1 MLMQKSNT
9 EYLSYRQR
17 MYEPKKIKGTLVPF
31 GYKKSEDD
39 PKTVIPIPEQLD
51 ILQEAIQL
59 HKKGQSLQKC
69 VDYIFSKTKRKIT
82 RQGFYKIVNKNNVK
96 KKARESAREQLD
108 YQRDRVLKAKRELDK
123 ERSKLHNK
131 NKKIRDLDIVL
142 EGKSKTVIDTKEI
155 EEASPTIQ
163 KAFEEKDIIFQ
174 ANAGPQSDFLASS
187 EREVFYGGARGGGK
201 SYAML
206 VDPLRY
212 CDKQH
217 HRALLIRR
225 TMPELRDL
233 INHSQ
238 QLYSKAYPGA
248 KWREQEKEWRFPSG
262 ARIEFGY
269 AENLTDALRYQGQ
282 SYTWIGIDELPQY
295 PTPDIYNFLRSSLR
309 SVDPAIPVYMRAT
322 GNPGNVGSLWVKEM
336 FVDPCEANQRFE
348 VEIPTPMGVKSISR
362 KFIPA
367 KLQDNPY
374 LMQTDDYYAML
385 ASLPEVQK
393 KQFLEGDWDA
403 YESSSFPEFSRQ
415 VHVIE
420 PFDIPRN
427 WMRFRAADWGY
438 SSPAC
443 CLWFAVDYD
452 NNLFVY
458 RELYTKRN
466 TADIFA
472 RKVLDMEDGEY
483 IRYGILD
490 SSTWARRGDIGPSI
504 AETMIQE
511 GCRWR
516 QSDRSPRSRIAGKV
530 EVHKRLRI
538 DEDTGY
544 PSMFIFNNCLNLI
557 RTLPMLPVDKNN
569 PEDVDTTAD
578 DHAYDALR
586 YGCMSRPIHP
596 VSQRGNDFLTSTER
610 QDSAPADSIFGY

>member
-1 MLMQKSNT
+1 
-9 EYLSYRQR
+9 
-17 MYEPKKIKGTLVPF
+17 MYEPKKIRGTLIPF

-39 PKTVIPIPEQLD
+39 PKIVLPIPEELD
-51 ILQEAIQL
+51 VLQEAIKL

-69 VDYIFSKTKRKIT
+69 VDYIYSKTKRKIT
-82 RQGFYKIVNKNNVK
+82 RQGFYKIVNKNNIK

-123 ERSKLHNK
+123 ERSKLQTK
-131 NKKIRDLDIVL
+131 NKKIKDLDIVL
-142 EGKSKTVIDTKEI
+142 EGKVKTVIDTKDI
-155 EEASPTIQ
+155 EEASPTIK
-163 KAFEEKDIIFQ
+163 KAFEEKDVIFQ
-174 ANAGPQSDFLASS
+174 PNQGPQLDFLASS

-309 SVDPAIPVYMRAT
+309 SVDPEIPVYMRAT

-336 FVDPCEANQRFE
+336 FVDPCESNKRFD
-348 VEIPTPMGVKSISR
+348 VEIPTPMGVKTISR

-403 YESSSFPEFSRQ
+403 YESSSFPEFNRQ
-415 VHVIE
+415 IHVIE

-472 RKVLDMEDGEY
+472 RKVLEMEDGEY

-516 QSDRSPRSRIAGKV
+516 QPDRSPRSRIAGKV
-530 EVHKRLRI
+530 EVHKRLRV

-544 PSMFIFNNCLNLI
+544 PSMFIFSNCLNLI

>member
-1 MLMQKSNT
+1 MVD
-9 EYLSYRQR
+9 
-17 MYEPKKIKGTLVPF
+17 EPKPKNTGRRRISDLNKTLTVKEKKA
-31 GYKKSEDD
+31 KKSA
-39 PKTVIPIPEQLD
+39 
-51 ILQEAIQL
+51 QEKLA
-59 HKKGQSLQKC
+59 
-69 VDYIFSKTKRKIT
+69 D
-82 RQGFYKIVNKNNVK
+82 K
-96 KKARESAREQLD
+96 KKELLRAQKNYWATKNS
-108 YQRDRVLKAKRELDK
+108 LKELDK
-123 ERSKLHNK
+123 VFTGEK
-131 NKKIRDLDIVL
+131 NLIEEDK
-142 EGKSKTVIDTKEI
+142 I
-155 EEASPTIQ
+155 EEATPNI
-163 KAFEEKDIIFQ
+163 KEAIKDKEVIFQ
-174 ANAGPQSDFLASS
+174 PNDGPQTEFLAAS

-212 CDKQH
+212 CDKQK

-295 PTPDIYNFLRSSLR
+295 PTQDIYNFLRSSLR
-309 SVDPAIPVYMRAT
+309 SVDPEIPVFMRAT
-322 GNPGNVGSLWVKEM
+322 GNPGNVGSQWVKEM
-336 FVDPCEANQRFE
+336 FVDPAKPNSKFDIDIQ
-348 VEIPTPMGVKSISR
+348 TPNGVKKISR
-362 KFIPA
+362 RFIPA

-385 ASLPEVQK
+385 ASLPEVQR
-393 KQFLEGDWDA
+393 KQFLDGNWEAFED
-403 YESSSFPEFSRQ
+403 SSFPEFNKDL
-415 VHVIE
+415 HVVK
-420 PFDIPRN
+420 PFDIPRG
-427 WMRFRAADWGY
+427 WMKFRAADWGY

-443 CLWFAVDYD
+443 CLWFAIDFD
-452 NNLFVY
+452 NNIFIY
-458 RELYTKRN
+458 RELYTKKL
-466 TADIFA
+466 TADLFA
-472 RKVLDMEDGEY
+472 QKVVKLEEGEY
-483 IRYGILD
+483 IRYGVLD

-516 QSDRSPRSRIAGKV
+516 PSDRSPKSRIAGKL
-530 EVHKRLRI
+530 EIHKRLRLN
-538 DEDTGY
+538 DDTGF
-544 PSMFIFNNCLNLI
+544 PTLFIFSNCLNLI
-557 RTLPMLPVDKNN
+557 RTLPMLPTDKNN
-569 PEDVDTTAD
+569 PEDVDTHAE

-596 VSQRGNDFLTSTER
+596 VSKQFHDIGVGQTKDIIS
-610 QDSAPADSIFGY
+610 DKVFGY

>member
-1 MLMQKSNT
+1 
-9 EYLSYRQR
+9 
-17 MYEPKKIKGTLVPF
+17 MYEPKKIRGTLIPF

-39 PKTVIPIPEQLD
+39 PKIVLPIPEELD
-51 ILQEAIQL
+51 VLQEAIKL

-69 VDYIFSKTKRKIT
+69 VDYIYSKTKRKIT
-82 RQGFYKIVNKNNVK
+82 RQGFYKIVNKNNIK

-123 ERSKLHNK
+123 ERSKLQTK
-131 NKKIRDLDIVL
+131 NKKIKDLDIVL
-142 EGKSKTVIDTKEI
+142 EGKVKTVIDTKDI
-155 EEASPTIQ
+155 EEASPTIK
-163 KAFEEKDIIFQ
+163 KAFEEKDVIFQ
-174 ANAGPQSDFLASS
+174 PNQGPQSDFLASS

-295 PTPDIYNFLRSSLR
+295 PPPDIYNFLRSSLR
-309 SVDPAIPVYMRAT
+309 SVDPEIPVYMRAT

-336 FVDPCEANQRFE
+336 FVDPCESNKRFD
-348 VEIPTPMGVKSISR
+348 VEIPTPMGVKKISR

-403 YESSSFPEFSRQ
+403 YESSSFPEFNRQ
-415 VHVIE
+415 IHVIE

-472 RKVLDMEDGEY
+472 RKVLEMEDGEY

-530 EVHKRLRI
+530 EVHKRLRV

-544 PSMFIFNNCLNLI
+544 PSMFIFSNCLNLI

>member
-1 MLMQKSNT
+1 MPKSNT
-9 EYLSYRQR
+9 GYLYYHQR
-17 MYEPKKIKGTLVPF
+17 MYEPKKIRGTLIPF

-39 PKTVIPIPEQLD
+39 PKIVLPIPEELD
-51 ILQEAIQL
+51 VLQEAIKL

-69 VDYIFSKTKRKIT
+69 VDYIYSKTKRKIT
-82 RQGFYKIVNKNNVK
+82 RQGFYKIVNKNNIK

-123 ERSKLHNK
+123 ERSKLQTK
-131 NKKIRDLDIVL
+131 NKKIKDLDIVL
-142 EGKSKTVIDTKEI
+142 EGKVKTVIDTKDI
-155 EEASPTIQ
+155 EEASPTIK
-163 KAFEEKDIIFQ
+163 KAFEEKDVIFQ
-174 ANAGPQSDFLASS
+174 PNEGPQSDFLASS

-309 SVDPAIPVYMRAT
+309 SVDPEIPVYMRAT

-336 FVDPCEANQRFE
+336 FVDPCESNKRFD
-348 VEIPTPMGVKSISR
+348 VEIPTPMGVKTISR

-403 YESSSFPEFSRQ
+403 YESSSFPEFNRQ
-415 VHVIE
+415 IHVIE

-472 RKVLDMEDGEY
+472 RKVLEMEDGEY

-516 QSDRSPRSRIAGKV
+516 QSDRSPRSRISGKV
-530 EVHKRLRI
+530 EVHKRLRV

-544 PSMFIFNNCLNLI
+544 PSMFIFSNCLNLI

>member
-1 MLMQKSNT
+1 LVS
-9 EYLSYRQR
+9 
-17 MYEPKKIKGTLVPF
+17 EPKP
-31 GYKKSEDD
+31 KKS
-39 PKTVIPIPEQLD
+39 
-51 ILQEAIQL
+51 
-59 HKKGQSLQKC
+59 G
-69 VDYIFSKTKRKIT
+69 R
-82 RQGFYKIVNKNNVK
+82 RRVK
-96 KKARESAREQLD
+96 DLNTPLTIKEKKARKSAQDLLREKKQDLE
-108 YQRDRVLKAKRELDK
+108 KAQANYWSTK
-123 ERSKLHNK
+123 SKL
-131 NKKIRDLDIVL
+131 KKLDNVL
-142 EGKSKTVIDTKEI
+142 EGKEQVIEKNDI
-155 EEASPTIQ
+155 EETTPNIREAI
-163 KAFEEKDIIFQ
+163 KDRDIIFEP
-174 ANAGPQSDFLASS
+174 NDGPQTEFLAAS

-212 CDKQH
+212 CHKQK

-248 KWREQEKEWRFPSG
+248 KWREQEKEWKFPSG

-295 PTPDIYNFLRSSLR
+295 PTEDIYNFLRSSLR
-309 SVDPAIPVYMRAT
+309 SVDPEIPVYMRAT
-322 GNPGNVGSLWVKEM
+322 GNPGNVGSMWVKNM
-336 FVDPCEANQRFE
+336 FVDPAVPNTKFD
-348 VEIPTPMGVKSISR
+348 IDIKTPNGVKQISR
-362 KFIPA
+362 RFIPA
-367 KLQDNPY
+367 KLEDNPY

-385 ASLPEVQK
+385 ASLPEVQR
-393 KQFLEGDWDA
+393 KQFLEGNWEAFED
-403 YESSSFPEFSRQ
+403 SSFPEFNKD
-415 VHVIE
+415 VHVIK

-427 WMRFRAADWGY
+427 WMRFRACDWGY

-443 CLWFAVDYD
+443 CLWIAIDFD

-458 RELYTKRN
+458 RELYTKKI
-466 TADIFA
+466 TADLFA
-472 RKVLDMEDGEY
+472 RKVLEAEQGEY
-483 IRYGILD
+483 IRYGVLD

-504 AETMIQE
+504 AETMILE

-516 QSDRSPRSRIAGKV
+516 PSDRSPRSRIAGKL
-530 EVHKRLRI
+530 EIHKRLRP
-538 DEDTGY
+538 EEETGY
-544 PSMFIFNNCLNLI
+544 PSLFILDNCINLI

-569 PEDVDTTAD
+569 PEDVDTHAE

-596 VSQRGNDFLTSTER
+596 IKQDFIDKVNEPKR
-610 QDSAPADSIFGY
+610 AAPADSVFGY

>member
-1 MLMQKSNT
+1 MVS
-9 EYLSYRQR
+9 
-17 MYEPKKIKGTLVPF
+17 EPKP
-31 GYKKSEDD
+31 KKS
-39 PKTVIPIPEQLD
+39 
-51 ILQEAIQL
+51 
-59 HKKGQSLQKC
+59 G
-69 VDYIFSKTKRKIT
+69 R
-82 RQGFYKIVNKNNVK
+82 RRVK
-96 KKARESAREQLD
+96 DLNTPLTIKEKKARKSAQDLLREKKQDLE
-108 YQRDRVLKAKRELDK
+108 KAQANYWSTK
-123 ERSKLHNK
+123 SKL
-131 NKKIRDLDIVL
+131 KKLDNVL
-142 EGKSKTVIDTKEI
+142 EGKEQVIEKNDI
-155 EEASPTIQ
+155 EETTPNIREAI
-163 KAFEEKDIIFQ
+163 KDRDIIFEP
-174 ANAGPQSDFLASS
+174 NDGPQTQFLAAS

-212 CDKQH
+212 CHKQK

-248 KWREQEKEWRFPSG
+248 KWREQEKEWKFPSG

-295 PTPDIYNFLRSSLR
+295 PTEDIYNFLRSSLR
-309 SVDPAIPVYMRAT
+309 SVDPEIPVYMRAT
-322 GNPGNVGSLWVKEM
+322 GNPGNVGSMWVKNM
-336 FVDPCEANQRFE
+336 FVDPAVPNTKFD
-348 VEIPTPMGVKSISR
+348 IDIKTPNGVKQISR
-362 KFIPA
+362 RFIPA
-367 KLQDNPY
+367 KLEDNPY

-385 ASLPEVQK
+385 ASLPEVQR
-393 KQFLEGDWDA
+393 KQFLEGNWEAFED
-403 YESSSFPEFSRQ
+403 SSFPEFNKD
-415 VHVIE
+415 VHVIK

-427 WMRFRAADWGY
+427 WMRFRACDWGY

-443 CLWFAVDYD
+443 CLWIAIDFD

-458 RELYTKRN
+458 RELYTKKI
-466 TADIFA
+466 TADLFA
-472 RKVLDMEDGEY
+472 RKVLEAEQGEY
-483 IRYGILD
+483 IRYGVLD

-504 AETMIQE
+504 AETMILE

-516 QSDRSPRSRIAGKV
+516 PSDRSPRSRIAGKL
-530 EVHKRLRI
+530 EIHKRLRP
-538 DEDTGY
+538 EEETGY
-544 PSMFIFNNCLNLI
+544 PSLFILDNCINLI

-569 PEDVDTTAD
+569 PEDVDTHAE

-596 VSQRGNDFLTSTER
+596 IKQDFIDKVNEPKRAT
-610 QDSAPADSIFGY
+610 PADSVFGY